1 MRWRWNTRHETAG
14 GNGAGNGHASQA
26 AKREA
31 EQKLEQVRRREP
43 EVRQAADTLARWI
56 EEALRG
62 AR

>member
-1 MRWRWNTRHETAG
+1 MRWHLRRHRGSTLPS
-14 GNGAGNGHASQA
+14 NGHASQA
-26 AKREA
+26 ARRDA
-31 EQKLEQVRRREP
+31 ERKLEQVRGREP

>member
-1 MRWRWNTRHETAG
+1 MRWRRRSAPAG
-14 GNGAGNGHASQA
+14 SAGNGHASQV
-26 AKREA
+26 AKQEA
-31 EQKLEQVRRREP
+31 QRKLEQARRREP